1 LLHNENYTGT
11 YVWNRI
17 SRKDGVII
25 KNPEAE
31 VIRFKN
37 HHEALIAAEIFS
49 KVQALIAERMPARNQ
64 PRVIAS
70 DHVLS
75 GLIHCGCCGSRMK
88 VSSAKSGRFIYYSCV
103 KKLKE
108 GTCNQK
114 SVSAQKFEPLVL
126 DTIKGHLLSENHLSK
141 LATLVLDEFKVLQ
154 TDSTEFFSNVEKQL
168 AEVDKKIRRYYD
180 LIENN
185 GLDIEAAASRLNE
198 LNQEK
203 AHLLAE
209 KRDIQNRS
217 QQGNYQLPT
226 PAEVKACV
234 EDLRSVLDGGT
245 TMQRKSFLRS
255 FVRQIGIRNNEA
267 EIEYTCPLSL
277 SGNGKREVL
286 PTGRFGDPNGNR
298 TRASTVKGWCPNR

>member
-1 LLHNENYTGT
+1 M
-11 YVWNRI
+11 V
-17 SRKDGVII
+17 
-25 KNPEAE
+25 KNPDAD
-31 VIRFKN
+31 VIRYQN
-37 HHEALIAAEIFS
+37 HHEALIASDKFA
-49 KVQALIAERMPARNQ
+49 KVQSLIADRMPARNH

-75 GLIHCGCCGSRMK
+75 GLVYCGCCGSRMK
-88 VSSAKSGRFIYYSCV
+88 VSSAKSGRFVYYSCV

-108 GTCNQK
+108 GSCNQK

-126 DTIKGHLLSENHLSK
+126 GTIKGHLLSETHLSK
-141 LATLVLDEFKVLQ
+141 LATLVLDEFKALQ
-154 TDSTEFFSNVEKQL
+154 TDSTDIFAKIEAQL
-168 AEVDKKIRRYYD
+168 AEVDRKIRRYYE

-185 GLDIEAAASRLNE
+185 GLEVEAAAARLNE

-209 KRDIQNRS
+209 KVEIQKRS
-217 QQGNYQLPT
+217 QQAGYQLPS

-234 EDLRSVLDGGT
+234 EDLRNVLDGGT

-267 EIEYTCPLSL
+267 EIEYTCPLSI
-277 SGNGKREVL
+277 SGNGNREVL
-286 PTGRFGDPNGNR
+286 PVGRYGSAYGNR
-298 TRASTVKGWCPNR
+298 TRLSALRGPCPNR